1 MRSNMSTQTITL
13 DRKEYKELKEKAELG
28 DTLLLKLVKG
38 LEDIKFGRTKPWKR
52 TTSAQFFFLFL
63 LYNVELNA

>member
-52 TTSAQFFFLFL
+52 TTSA
-63 LYNVELNA
+63 